1 MASGLPVTTRLSA
14 DAIARRGLVEQ
25 AMHGDHDAFGRLA
38 AGAIDRMHAVAWLIL
53 RDQHDAED
61 AVQEALVRA
70 WRELP
75 RLRDCDRFD
84 AWLRRLL
91 VNACHDV
98 GRRHR
103 RHAAMRLVELQV
115 EPAATDGWRAI
126 EDRERLGRA
135 FARLSI
141 DQRTVLTLM
150 HYVGLTGPE
159 IAAAVGAPL
168 GTVKSR
174 LRYASAAL
182 RAALEADDRVALP
195 A

>member
-25 AMHGDHDAFGRLA
+25 AMHGDHDAFRRLA

-141 DQRTVLTLM
+141 DQRTVLALM

>member
-1 MASGLPVTTRLSA
+1 
-14 DAIARRGLVEQ
+14 
-25 AMHGDHDAFGRLA
+25 MHGDHDAFGRLA
-38 AGAIDRMHAVAWLIL
+38 ADAIDRMHAVAWLIL

-75 RLRDCDRFD
+75 RLRDSDRFD

-98 GRRHR
+98 GRMHR
-103 RHAAMRLVELQV
+103 RHVAVRLVELIV
-115 EPAATDGWRAI
+115 EPAGADGWRAI
-126 EDRERLGRA
+126 EDRERLERA
-135 FARLSI
+135 LERLPI
-141 DQRTVLTLM
+141 DQRTVLALM

-168 GTVKSR
+168 ATVKSR
-174 LRYASAAL
+174 LRYASRAM
-182 RAALEADDRVALP
+182 RAALEADDRAAEP
-195 A
+195 ARGHVV

>member
-1 MASGLPVTTRLSA
+1 MTTRLSA

-38 AGAIDRMHAVAWLIL
+38 AGAIDRMHAVAWLIM

-61 AVQEALVRA
+61 AVQDALVRA

-115 EPAATDGWRAI
+115 EPAAVDGWRTV

-135 FARLSI
+135 FERLPI

-195 A
+195 ARGQAT